1 MPEWLIVGAG
11 LTGAT
16 LAERVARLRKERVLV
31 IDRRPHVGGNTYDCR
46 NQAGILVHKYGPHIF
61 HTNSERVWAY
71 LREFSDWRPY
81 EHRVRAVVDGHAVPI
96 PVNFNTIEAVFAPA
110 EAGIYMTKLSELCP
124 GGQSIPVLKLLESE
138 DEDLRG
144 LARFAYD
151 NVFRN
156 YTVKQW
162 GLLPEELSA
171 SVTARVPIRASRDDR
186 YFQDKYQAMPT
197 DGYARMVERMLDDPL
212 IEVAL
217 ETDYDEIRNERHGGL
232 GTIFTGPIDA
242 FFDHRF
248 GPLPYRSLDFIAET
262 LDVEWHQPVG
272 TINYPNDHAY
282 TRITEF
288 KHLTGQSDPRTTIV
302 TEYPRAHLPG
312 ETEPYYPVPRD
323 ETRVLHDKYRVLAG
337 SHPEIFFCGR
347 LGDYR
352 YYNMDQAI
360 GAALALFDR
369 RIGA

>member
-1 MPEWLIVGAG
+1 MTEWVIVGAG

-16 LAERVARLRKERVLV
+16 LAERIARLRKERVLV
-31 IDRRPHVGGNTYDCR
+31 IDSRAHVGGNTYDGR
-46 NQAGILVHKYGPHIF
+46 DDAGILVHKYGAHIF

-71 LREFSDWRPY
+71 VREFSDWRQY

-96 PVNFNTIEAVFAPA
+96 PFNFNTIEAIFSPA
-110 EAGIYMTKLSELCP
+110 EGGTLITKLSELCP
-124 GGQSIPVLKLLESE
+124 DGRSIPVLKLLENE
-138 DEDLRG
+138 DKDLRW

-162 GLLPEELSA
+162 GMLPEELSP

-197 DGYARMVERMLDDPL
+197 DGYARMVESMLDDPL

-217 ETDYDEIRNERHGGL
+217 ETEYDETRNERHGRL
-232 GTIFTGPIDA
+232 RTIFTGPIDA

-248 GPLPYRSLDFIAET
+248 GPLPYRSLDFVAET
-262 LDVEWHQPVG
+262 LDVEWHQLVG
-272 TINYPNDHAY
+272 SVNYPNDHAY
-282 TRITEF
+282 TRINEF
-288 KHLTGQSDPRTTIV
+288 KHLTGQSAPRTTIV
-302 TEYPRAHLPG
+302 YEYPRSHVPG
-312 ETEPYYPVPRD
+312 KTEPYYPVPRD
-323 ETRVLHDKYRVLAG
+323 ETRVLYNKYRTLAG
-337 SHPEIFFCGR
+337 SHPEILFCGR

-360 GAALALFDR
+360 GAALTLFDR